1 MGIFKSKK
9 FLMAIGGVI
18 AQVVMYFLSVPIEV
32 SMAILSP
39 IIAFIVGQGIAD
51 IGKEKAKEKAKV
63 KVKK

>member
-18 AQVVMYFLSVPIEV
+18 AQVVMYFLGVPIEV

-51 IGKEKAKEKAKV
+51 IGKEKAKAK
-63 KVKK
+63 K